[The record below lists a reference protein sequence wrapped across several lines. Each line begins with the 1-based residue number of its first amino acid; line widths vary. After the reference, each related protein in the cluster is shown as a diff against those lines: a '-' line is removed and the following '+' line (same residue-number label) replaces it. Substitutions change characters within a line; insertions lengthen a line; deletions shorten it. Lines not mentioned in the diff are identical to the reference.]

1 MAMFWRDKKMSEAA
15 KNERPLRRPKDT
27 PLNQQRMRAWQPVF
41 THGTSIKAFLA
52 LGIMFLAIGGFWIT
66 GNKKISEIRF
76 DYTKCH
82 EIDLED
88 EPELMPSEN
97 IKQRFKASS
106 TGHPLAQWKRSSRPL
121 TFDGVT
127 KNYTLCTIDFFLPDD
142 LQPPVLFYY
151 QLTNF
156 HQNHRKYVTSLDE
169 RQLKGKS
176 VTRDS
181 IESTCFPVISS
192 RSFREG
198 DRGQDEDKVIY
209 PCGAI
214 ANSFFN
220 DTFANPQRFPAGFD
234 PDSNQLI
241 TCNMLRTGIASE
253 NEKLL
258 FKPTT
263 YPIPLEPN
271 DSNGTVIVPPP
282 NWSER
287 FPNGYH
293 SGNMFNPADDEAF
306 MVWMRTAAS
315 PNFAKLIMRNDKQVM
330 ERGMYRLQAFSHF
343 PTHMYGGTKSIII
356 STTSSGM
363 KRNDFLGISSMASG
377 AISITLAAVVALSV
391 LHKQQALN
399 DHDYL
404 HQ

>member
-1 MAMFWRDKKMSEAA
+1 
-15 KNERPLRRPKDT
+15 
-27 PLNQQRMRAWQPVF
+27 
-41 THGTSIKAFLA
+41 
-52 LGIMFLAIGGFWIT
+52 
-66 GNKKISEIRF
+66 
-76 DYTKCH
+76 
-82 EIDLED
+82 
-88 EPELMPSEN
+88 
-97 IKQRFKASS
+97 
-106 TGHPLAQWKRSSRPL
+106 
-121 TFDGVT
+121 
-127 KNYTLCTIDFFLPDD
+127 
-142 LQPPVLFYY
+142 
-151 QLTNF
+151 
-156 HQNHRKYVTSLDE
+156 
-169 RQLKGKS
+169 
-176 VTRDS
+176 
-181 IESTCFPVISS
+181 
-192 RSFREG
+192 
-198 DRGQDEDKVIY
+198 
-209 PCGAI
+209 
-214 ANSFFN
+214 
-220 DTFANPQRFPAGFD
+220 
-234 PDSNQLI
+234 
-241 TCNMLRTGIASE
+241 MLRTGIASE